1 MNLPK
6 AFDTINCELLIA
18 KLCDYGFSKDVLK
31 LIISY
36 VADFWKKKETNKRLV
51 LDLPLCMKYHRDLF
65 WDLFYFLFCD
75 VCNFEDDTTP
85 YVCDK
90 NLSFVIS
97 KVEEH
102 SNIAMKCKQI

>member
-6 AFDTINCELLIA
+6 AFDTINCELLIV
-18 KLCDYGFSKDVLK
+18 KLCDYGFSKDALK

-65 WDLFYFLFCD
+65 
-75 VCNFEDDTTP
+75 
-85 YVCDK
+85 
-90 NLSFVIS
+90 
-97 KVEEH
+97 
-102 SNIAMKCKQI
+102 